1 MTEHPSIE
9 SQCHRL
15 QSGAFL
21 AWGPSLWLPP
31 WYFPDYETPTS
42 VLSFACDSGQPEQ
55 AAHFIAVGEEAPR
68 GRGTCPDP

>member
-1 MTEHPSIE
+1 MRHNDRTPKYRESMSQATE
-9 SQCHRL
+9 
-15 QSGAFL
+15 
-21 AWGPSLWLPP
+21 WGPSLWLPP